1 MSNLLNV
8 SPENTG
14 FYLNDTHLFYIFD
27 IPHIIKALRNM
38 LIKYDFYVYG
48 KVISWQYIKAFYD
61 NDKNFPIRSAHKL
74 TESHINPSN
83 FEKMKVKLA
92 TQIFSHSVYVG
103 MTCYIRFGYLPAEAA
118 ETADFVERTDK
129 LFDILNSSQTSSSKK
144 YNAAFKGETYL
155 IEFLTDCLSF
165 FNKLEVRNKN
175 MKNIT
180 KSMKISINSTIKL
193 FNYLRTTAIFDYL
206 FTKKLNQDCLE
217 NHFGKI
223 RRENGNCINP
233 TAIQF
238 HRTFR
243 KLQCVNLFHSG
254 TENCEADLDA
264 MLLRIE
270 DCTEQTVLEEEKQE
284 NDTEKIITAEYSD
297 EILQKNFVRYS
308 K

>member
-61 NDKNFPIRSAHKL
+61 NDKNFPIRAAHKL

-118 ETADFVERTDK
+118 ETADFVERIDK

-144 YNAAFKGETYL
+144 YNAAFKGETYQ

-180 KSMKISINSTIKL
+180 KSIKCIKCMKISINSSIV
-193 FNYLRTTAIFDYL
+193 NYLIIYELLPILIICLLKNLTRIVLRT
-206 FTKKLNQDCLE
+206 
-217 NHFGKI
+217 
-223 RRENGNCINP
+223 
-233 TAIQF
+233 
-238 HRTFR
+238 
-243 KLQCVNLFHSG
+243 
-254 TENCEADLDA
+254 
-264 MLLRIE
+264 
-270 DCTEQTVLEEEKQE
+270 
-284 NDTEKIITAEYSD
+284 
-297 EILQKNFVRYS
+297 ILAK
-308 K
+308 